1 MFCEMPKPLL
11 NGQVSITDVLFAI
24 IPLLLYFS
32 VMFALSWIVSRVMRL
47 QFPETVTLAFT
58 GASNNFEL
66 ALASCTAIFGTSSNQ
81 AIATVL
87 GPLIEIPVMLLMV
100 RVSACLRYQQ
110 IQKEICQE
118 SSDSTEAGDDSSI
131 SS

>member
-1 MFCEMPKPLL
+1 M
-11 NGQVSITDVLFAI
+11 DVLFAV

-32 VMFALSWIVSRVMRL
+32 VMFALSWASSRL
-47 QFPETVTLAFT
+47 LKLGFAETVTLAFT
-58 GASNNFEL
+58 GASNNFEM

-100 RVSACLRYQQ
+100 RLSGCLRFKREL
-110 IQKEICQE
+110 KEGTA
-118 SSDSTEAGDDSSI
+118 SKGDRAATSPSNRG
-131 SS
+131 S